1 MSIEKWNTVAE
12 LIELA
17 EKKQVPISAVVLA
30 REAAESEKSEK
41 EVLASMQKNWQVM
54 QASVARGIGNTEKSM
69 LGITGGDAKK
79 LRAFA
84 GKGYLDADTLYAAA
98 CAVGVS
104 EVNAVMGRIV
114 ACPTAGS
121 CGIVPAA
128 ACLAKRKRAASDDAI
143 VRGLFTAA
151 GIGMVIDQNA
161 SIAGASGGCQA
172 ECGTAAAMAA
182 AMLVEIAGGSPRQA
196 GHAAALA
203 IKNLLGLVCDP
214 VAGLVEVPCVKR
226 NGFCTMTAALAADM
240 ALAGVESVIPVDEV
254 VEAMDRIG
262 RAIPK
267 GLRETSEGGLAVTE
281 TAKHLAKR
289 LQGLGQ
295 GRKQRTMNERWR

>member
-1 MSIEKWNTVAE
+1 MSIETWNTAAALIGIAE
-12 LIELA
+12 QR
-17 EKKQVPISAVVLA
+17 QVPISAIVLA
-30 REAAESEKSEK
+30 REAAESEKTET
-41 EVLASMQKNWQVM
+41 EVFDAMQKNWQVM
-54 QASVARGIGNTEKSM
+54 QASVARGIKNTEKSM

-84 GKGYLDADTLYAAA
+84 GKGYLDEDMLFAAS

-182 AMLVEIAGGSPRQA
+182 SMLVEIAGGTPRQA

-226 NGFCTMTAALAADM
+226 NGFCTLTAALAADM

-254 VEAMDRIG
+254 IGAMDRVG
-262 RAIPK
+262 RAIPRS
-267 GLRETSEGGLAVTE
+267 LRETSEGGLAVTD
-281 TAKHLAKR
+281 TAQKLAKR
-289 LQGLGQ
+289 LRELG
-295 GRKQRTMNERWR
+295 